1 MATKTK
7 MGRPSKFA
15 ESLAKAK
22 EYLMG
27 GYETVGDVI
36 PSVAGLACYL
46 GVSRKT
52 VYNYG
57 EQSEEFLHTLDG
69 IGAMQENK
77 LINKGLTGDF
87 NSAITKLM
95 LANHGYS
102 DKQQVD
108 HQSSD
113 GSMTPKGLND
123 FYADIGKAKPQSSA
137 EGILDDSGEE

>member
-15 ESLAKAK
+15 ESLVKAK

-27 GYETVGDVI
+27 GYETVGDVV

-52 VYNYG
+52 VY
-57 EQSEEFLHTLDG
+57 EWVKESTELSDTLEG
-69 IGAMQENK
+69 ILAMQENK
-77 LINKGLTGDF
+77 LINKGLNGDF
-87 NSAITKLM
+87 NPTITKLM

-102 DKQQVD
+102 EKQEVD
-108 HQSSD
+108 HKSSD
-113 GSMTPKGLND
+113 SSMSPTKIVLVAGGNNDGSED
-123 FYADIGKAKPQSSA
+123 
-137 EGILDDSGEE
+137 

>member
-15 ESLAKAK
+15 ESLIKAK

-52 VYNYG
+52 VY
-57 EQSEEFLHTLDG
+57 EWVKESTDLSDTLEG
-69 IGAMQENK
+69 ILAMQENK
-77 LINKGLTGDF
+77 LINKGLNGDF
-87 NSAITKLM
+87 NPTITKLM

-102 DKQQVD
+102 EKQEVD
-108 HQSSD
+108 HKSSD
-113 GSMTPKGLND
+113 NSMSPTKIVLVAGGSND
-123 FYADIGKAKPQSSA
+123 GSED
-137 EGILDDSGEE
+137 

>member
-15 ESLAKAK
+15 ESLVKAK

-27 GYETVGDVI
+27 GYETVGDVV

-52 VYNYG
+52 VY
-57 EQSEEFLHTLDG
+57 EWVKESTDLSDTLEG
-69 IGAMQENK
+69 ILAMQENK
-77 LINKGLTGDF
+77 LINKGLNGDF
-87 NSAITKLM
+87 NPTITKLM

-102 DKQQVD
+102 EKQEVD
-108 HQSSD
+108 HKSSD
-113 GSMTPKGLND
+113 SSMSPTKIVLVAGGNNDGSED
-123 FYADIGKAKPQSSA
+123 
-137 EGILDDSGEE
+137 

>member
-15 ESLAKAK
+15 ESLVKAK

-52 VYNYG
+52 VY
-57 EQSEEFLHTLDG
+57 EWVKESTDLSDTLEG
-69 IGAMQENK
+69 ILAMQENK
-77 LINKGLTGDF
+77 LINKGLNGDF
-87 NSAITKLM
+87 NPTITKLM

-102 DKQQVD
+102 EKQEVD
-108 HQSSD
+108 HKSSD
-113 GSMTPKGLND
+113 SSMSPTKIVLVAGGSND
-123 FYADIGKAKPQSSA
+123 GSKD
-137 EGILDDSGEE
+137 

>member
-27 GYETVGDVI
+27 GYETVGDVV

-46 GVSRKT
+46 DVSRKT
-52 VYNYG
+52 VY
-57 EQSEEFLHTLDG
+57 EWAKESTDLSDTLEG
-69 IGAMQENK
+69 ILAMQENK
-77 LINKGLTGDF
+77 LINKGLNGDF
-87 NSAITKLM
+87 NPTITKLM

-102 DKQQVD
+102 EKQEVD
-108 HQSSD
+108 HKSSD
-113 GSMTPKGLND
+113 SSMSPTKIVLVAGGNNDGSED
-123 FYADIGKAKPQSSA
+123 
-137 EGILDDSGEE
+137 

>member
-1 MATKTK
+1 MATETK

-52 VYNYG
+52 VY
-57 EQSEEFLHTLDG
+57 EWVKESTDLSDTLEG
-69 IGAMQENK
+69 ILAMQENK
-77 LINKGLTGDF
+77 LINKGLNGDF
-87 NSAITKLM
+87 NPTITKLM

-102 DKQQVD
+102 EKQEVD
-108 HQSSD
+108 HKSSD
-113 GSMTPKGLND
+113 NSMSPTKIVLVAGGSND
-123 FYADIGKAKPQSSA
+123 GSED
-137 EGILDDSGEE
+137 

>member
-15 ESLAKAK
+15 ESLGKAK

-52 VYNYG
+52 VY
-57 EQSEEFLHTLDG
+57 EWVKESTDLSDTLEG
-69 IGAMQENK
+69 ILAMQENK
-77 LINKGLTGDF
+77 LINKGLNGDF
-87 NSAITKLM
+87 NPTITKLM

-102 DKQQVD
+102 EKQEVD
-108 HQSSD
+108 HKSSD
-113 GSMTPKGLND
+113 SSMSPTKIVLVAGGNNDGS
-123 FYADIGKAKPQSSA
+123 
-137 EGILDDSGEE
+137 EG

>member
-15 ESLAKAK
+15 ESLVKAK

-52 VYNYG
+52 VY
-57 EQSEEFLHTLDG
+57 EWVKESTDLSDTLEG
-69 IGAMQENK
+69 ILAMQENK
-77 LINKGLTGDF
+77 LINKGLNGDF
-87 NSAITKLM
+87 NPTITKLM

-102 DKQQVD
+102 EKQEVD
-108 HQSSD
+108 HKSSD
-113 GSMTPKGLND
+113 SSMSPTKIVLVAGGNNDGSKD
-123 FYADIGKAKPQSSA
+123 
-137 EGILDDSGEE
+137 

>member
-52 VYNYG
+52 VY
-57 EQSEEFLHTLDG
+57 EWVKESTDLSDTLEG
-69 IGAMQENK
+69 ILAMQENK
-77 LINKGLTGDF
+77 LINKGLNGDF
-87 NSAITKLM
+87 NPTITKLM

-102 DKQQVD
+102 EKQEVD
-108 HQSSD
+108 HKSSD
-113 GSMTPKGLND
+113 SSMSPTKIVLVAGGNNDGSED
-123 FYADIGKAKPQSSA
+123 
-137 EGILDDSGEE
+137 

>member
-27 GYETVGDVI
+27 GYETVGDVV

-52 VYNYG
+52 VY
-57 EQSEEFLHTLDG
+57 EWVKESTDLSDTLEG
-69 IGAMQENK
+69 ILAMQENK
-77 LINKGLTGDF
+77 LINKGLNGDF
-87 NSAITKLM
+87 NPTITKLM

-102 DKQQVD
+102 EKQEVD
-108 HQSSD
+108 HKSSD
-113 GSMTPKGLND
+113 NSMSPTKIVLVAGGSND
-123 FYADIGKAKPQSSA
+123 GSED
-137 EGILDDSGEE
+137 

>member
-15 ESLAKAK
+15 ESLVKAK

-27 GYETVGDVI
+27 GYEAVGDVV

-52 VYNYG
+52 VY
-57 EQSEEFLHTLDG
+57 EWVKESVDLSDTLEG
-69 IGAMQENK
+69 ILAMQENK
-77 LINKGLTGDF
+77 LINKGLNGDF
-87 NSAITKLM
+87 NPTITKLM

-102 DKQQVD
+102 EKQEVD
-108 HQSSD
+108 HKSSD
-113 GSMTPKGLND
+113 SSMSPTKIVLVAGGNNDGSED
-123 FYADIGKAKPQSSA
+123 
-137 EGILDDSGEE
+137 

>member
-15 ESLAKAK
+15 ESLVKAK

-27 GYETVGDVI
+27 GYEAVGDVV

-52 VYNYG
+52 VY
-57 EQSEEFLHTLDG
+57 EWVKESVDLSDTLEG
-69 IGAMQENK
+69 ILAMQENK
-77 LINKGLTGDF
+77 LINKGLNGDF
-87 NSAITKLM
+87 NPTITKLM

-102 DKQQVD
+102 EKQEVD
-108 HQSSD
+108 HKSSD
-113 GSMTPKGLND
+113 NSMSPTKIVLVAGGNNDGSED
-123 FYADIGKAKPQSSA
+123 
-137 EGILDDSGEE
+137 

>member
-52 VYNYG
+52 IYNYG

-137 EGILDDSGEE
+137 EGVLDDSGEE

>member
-27 GYETVGDVI
+27 GYETVGDVV

-46 GVSRKT
+46 GGSRKT
-52 VYNYG
+52 VY
-57 EQSEEFLHTLDG
+57 EWVKESTDLSDTLEG
-69 IGAMQENK
+69 ILAMQENK
-77 LINKGLTGDF
+77 LINKGLNGDF
-87 NSAITKLM
+87 NPTITKLM

-102 DKQQVD
+102 EKQEVD
-108 HQSSD
+108 HKSSD
-113 GSMTPKGLND
+113 SSMSPTKIVLVAGGNNDGSED
-123 FYADIGKAKPQSSA
+123 
-137 EGILDDSGEE
+137 

>member
-15 ESLAKAK
+15 ESLVKAK

-27 GYETVGDVI
+27 GYEAVGDVV

-52 VYNYG
+52 VY
-57 EQSEEFLHTLDG
+57 EWVKESTDLSDTLEG
-69 IGAMQENK
+69 ILAMQENK
-77 LINKGLTGDF
+77 LINKGLNGDF
-87 NSAITKLM
+87 NPTITKLM

-102 DKQQVD
+102 EKQEVD
-108 HQSSD
+108 HKSSD
-113 GSMTPKGLND
+113 SSMSPTKIVLVAGGSND
-123 FYADIGKAKPQSSA
+123 GS
-137 EGILDDSGEE
+137 EG

>member
-27 GYETVGDVI
+27 GYETVGDVV

-52 VYNYG
+52 VY
-57 EQSEEFLHTLDG
+57 EWVKESTDLSDTLEG
-69 IGAMQENK
+69 ILAMQENK
-77 LINKGLTGDF
+77 LINKGLNGDF
-87 NSAITKLM
+87 NPTITKLM

-102 DKQQVD
+102 EKQEVD
-108 HQSSD
+108 HKSSD
-113 GSMTPKGLND
+113 SSMSPTKIVLVAGGNNDGSED
-123 FYADIGKAKPQSSA
+123 
-137 EGILDDSGEE
+137 

>member
-15 ESLAKAK
+15 ESLVKAK

-27 GYETVGDVI
+27 GYETVGDVV

-52 VYNYG
+52 VY
-57 EQSEEFLHTLDG
+57 EWVKESTDLSDTLEG
-69 IGAMQENK
+69 ILAMQENK

-87 NSAITKLM
+87 SPTITKLM

-102 DKQQVD
+102 EKQEVD
-108 HQSSD
+108 HRSSD
-113 GSMTPKGLND
+113 NSMSPTKIVLVAGGNNDGSED
-123 FYADIGKAKPQSSA
+123 
-137 EGILDDSGEE
+137 

>member
-15 ESLAKAK
+15 ESLVKAK

-27 GYETVGDVI
+27 GYETVGDVV

-52 VYNYG
+52 VY
-57 EQSEEFLHTLDG
+57 EWVKESTDLSDTLEG
-69 IGAMQENK
+69 ILAMQENK

-87 NSAITKLM
+87 NSTITKLM

-102 DKQQVD
+102 EKQEVD
-108 HQSSD
+108 HKSSD
-113 GSMTPKGLND
+113 SSMSPTKIVLVAGGNNDGSED
-123 FYADIGKAKPQSSA
+123 
-137 EGILDDSGEE
+137 

>member
-15 ESLAKAK
+15 ESLVKAK

-27 GYETVGDVI
+27 GYETVGDVV

-52 VYNYG
+52 VY
-57 EQSEEFLHTLDG
+57 EWVKESTDLSDTLEG
-69 IGAMQENK
+69 ILAMQENK
-77 LINKGLTGDF
+77 LINKGLNGDF
-87 NSAITKLM
+87 NPTITKLM

-102 DKQQVD
+102 EKQEVD
-108 HQSSD
+108 HRSSD
-113 GSMTPKGLND
+113 NSMSPTKIVLVAGGNNDGSED
-123 FYADIGKAKPQSSA
+123 
-137 EGILDDSGEE
+137 

>member
-15 ESLAKAK
+15 DSLVKAK

-27 GYETVGDVI
+27 GYEAVGDVV

-52 VYNYG
+52 VY
-57 EQSEEFLHTLDG
+57 EWVKESTDLSDTLEG
-69 IGAMQENK
+69 ILAMQENK
-77 LINKGLTGDF
+77 LINKGLNGDF
-87 NSAITKLM
+87 NPTITKLM

-102 DKQQVD
+102 EKQEVD
-108 HQSSD
+108 HKSSD
-113 GSMTPKGLND
+113 SSMSPTKIVLVAGGNNDGSED
-123 FYADIGKAKPQSSA
+123 
-137 EGILDDSGEE
+137 

>member
-15 ESLAKAK
+15 ESLVKAK

-27 GYETVGDVI
+27 GYEAVGDVV

-52 VYNYG
+52 VY
-57 EQSEEFLHTLDG
+57 EWVKESTDLSDTLEG
-69 IGAMQENK
+69 ILAMQENK
-77 LINKGLTGDF
+77 LINKGLNGDF
-87 NSAITKLM
+87 NPTITKLM

-102 DKQQVD
+102 EKQEVD
-108 HQSSD
+108 HKSSD
-113 GSMTPKGLND
+113 SSMSPTKIVLVAGGNNDGSED
-123 FYADIGKAKPQSSA
+123 
-137 EGILDDSGEE
+137 